1 MARSAGPLRI
11 EGKDFHMNRFHT
23 AVVLA
28 VAVAI
33 SLIFWRTG
41 TRSAAAASADS
52 AAEIA
57 QLREQV
63 KQLETLVPDQAAVM
77 TKVAYHFTN
86 LYIAAQ
92 QENWPLADFY
102 LGEVRNNVKW
112 AVRAKPIRTV
122 RAGTLDLN
130 GIAQAIDN
138 TQFAELKKAIDTK
151 QKDRFNQAYEQ
162 TLTACYSCHQASEKP
177 YLRPQKPT
185 EPEVKIVNF
194 DPAATWPK

>member
-1 MARSAGPLRI
+1 MKRFGTMIVILIAG
-11 EGKDFHMNRFHT
+11 
-23 AVVLA
+23 
-28 VAVAI
+28 VAA
-33 SLIFWRTG
+33 LLFWRSEAQT
-41 TRSAAAASADS
+41 AAAASADS
-52 AAEIA
+52 AAEVN

-63 KQLETLVPDQAAVM
+63 KHLESLVPDQAAVM

-86 LYIAAQ
+86 LYFAAQ
-92 QENWPLADFY
+92 RENWPLADFY

-130 GIAQAIDN
+130 GIAQAIDA
-138 TQFAELKKAIDTK
+138 TQFAELKKTIDAR
-151 QKDRFNQAYEQ
+151 QKDLFNQAYEQ
-162 TLTACYSCHQASEKP
+162 TLTACYACHQASEKP

-194 DPAATWPK
+194 DPNAAWPK